1 MENKNDG
8 VLNEEKLEKGR
19 RGGREKT

>member
-1 MENKNDG
+1 VENKNDG